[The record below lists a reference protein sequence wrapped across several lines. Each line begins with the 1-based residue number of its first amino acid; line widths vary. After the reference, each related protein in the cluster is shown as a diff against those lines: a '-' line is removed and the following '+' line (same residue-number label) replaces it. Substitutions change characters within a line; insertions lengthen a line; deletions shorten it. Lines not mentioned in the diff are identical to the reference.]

1 MEDEVLDEEL
11 SMMYEEPGKAKVLDS
26 STFLRPLKQLKLRK
40 PVLIDVSQTVQEAL
54 TLMQVKQVGCVLV
67 TRGVSLA
74 GIITE
79 RDLVS
84 KGLARGVDLGAVKVQ
99 EFMTPDP
106 VTLQPED
113 SVAFV
118 LNAMHVGGYRH
129 VPIVDE
135 RNRPLAVVS
144 VKDIIGFI
152 VENFPEEILN
162 LPPKPIRKTEQLDG
176 G

>member
-40 PVLIDVSQTVQEAL
+40 PVLIDVSQTVKEAL

>member
-40 PVLIDVSQTVQEAL
+40 PVLIDVSQTVKEAL

-84 KGLARGVDLGAVKVQ
+84 KGLARGVGLGAVKVQ

>member
-1 MEDEVLDEEL
+1 MEDEALDEEL
-11 SMMYEEPGKAKVLDS
+11 SMMYEEPGRVKVLDS
-26 STFLRPLKQLKLRK
+26 STFLRPLKHLKLRK
-40 PVLIDVSQTVQEAL
+40 PVVIDVTQSVQEAL
-54 TLMQVKQVGCVLV
+54 TLMQVKQFGCVLV
-67 TRGVSLA
+67 TRGETLA
-74 GIITE
+74 GILTE
-79 RDLVS
+79 RDLVTR
-84 KGLARGVDLGAVKVQ
+84 GLAREMDLGAVPVQ
-99 EFMTPDP
+99 ELMTPDP

-129 VPIVDE
+129 VPVVDDG
-135 RNRPLAVVS
+135 NRPLAVVS

-162 LPPKPIRKTEQLDG
+162 LPPKPVRKTEQLDG